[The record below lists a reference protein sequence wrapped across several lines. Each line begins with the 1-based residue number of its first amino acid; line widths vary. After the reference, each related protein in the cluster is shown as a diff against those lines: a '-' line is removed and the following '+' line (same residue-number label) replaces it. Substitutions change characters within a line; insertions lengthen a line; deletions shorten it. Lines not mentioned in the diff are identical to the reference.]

1 MKDFKDN
8 TRERSD
14 KEVIRRLIGYVKPY
28 KKEFIIIIFM
38 MLIGLGIQLLPPLLI
53 GFTVDT
59 VGSNVLTSS
68 EKAIRIITL
77 LSVFF
82 LILIISNIIQYF
94 QSIML
99 QKVGQKTVVTLR
111 DEVFNHIENLSIG
124 QINQVPVGKLVTRVT
139 NDTNTIS
146 EMYTNVAVNL
156 IKNVLYLVAII
167 IVIFTISIK
176 LSLYVMLVVPVVF
189 AATVIFR
196 KFSRASYRRVR
207 QNVSEVNAFL
217 SENLS
222 GMKVTQIFNQE
233 DKKKREFK
241 DHSLK
246 LRNSYLRE
254 ILVFGIYR
262 PVVYALSML
271 GIVLVLWIGYQE
283 VIAGI
288 MTAGLLF
295 SYYMYVGDFFEP
307 IQQLAEQFNTL
318 QSAFASAEKVFDV
331 LDTKPDI
338 IDEKDAI
345 ELESFSGQIEFKDV
359 WFSYLPDE
367 WVLKGVSFKV
377 NPGDTVAFVG
387 ATGSG
392 KTTILALIVRNYEIQ
407 KGQILIDGIDIRHIK
422 RSSLRKHIGQMLQ
435 DVFLFSGSIYENI
448 TLRDEDITKEE
459 VIAASEYVGANTFI
473 DRLPDGYEHVVLER
487 GNNFSSGQRQLISF
501 ARALVYKPS
510 LMILDEATANIDSE
524 TEELIQASM
533 EKMMNISTMLIVA
546 HRLSTIQHAD
556 KIIVMQKGEI
566 KEEGSHQ
573 ALLKLKGL
581 YYNLYQLQ
589 YEEKD
594 KEEIQESLEEDPK
607 VNLIPSEKCTPDQ
620 SD

>member
-14 KEVIRRLIGYVKPY
+14 KEVIKRLISYAKPY
-28 KKEFIIIIFM
+28 KKEFIWIVILMIIS
-38 MLIGLGIQLLPPLLI
+38 LGIQLLPPLLI
-53 GFTVDT
+53 GLTVDN
-59 VGSNVLTSS
+59 VGNDALSRA
-68 EKAIRIITL
+68 EKIEYIVYLSIFFVIAVIIGNFVSYVQAL
-77 LSVFF
+77 
-82 LILIISNIIQYF
+82 
-94 QSIML
+94 ML
-99 QKVGQKTVVTLR
+99 QKVGQKTVVSLR
-111 DEVFNHIENLSIG
+111 DEVFNHIEHLSIG
-124 QINQVPVGKLVTRVT
+124 QINQVPVGKLVTRVV

-156 IKNVLYLVAII
+156 IKNVLYLIAIL
-167 IVIFTISIK
+167 IVIFVINWRIS
-176 LSLYVMLVVPVVF
+176 LFVVMVIPFVLL
-189 AATVIFR
+189 ATFVFR
-196 KFSRASYRRVR
+196 KYSRTSYRKVR

-233 DKKKREFK
+233 TKKKIEFK

-246 LRNSYLRE
+246 LRNSYLQE

-262 PVVYALSML
+262 PVVYML
-271 GIVLVLWIGYQE
+271 AMVGSVLVLYIGYQE
-283 VIAGI
+283 VLLGAISAGI
-288 MTAGLLF
+288 LYA
-295 SYYMYVGDFFEP
+295 YYAYVGDFFEP

-318 QSAFASAEKVFDV
+318 QNAFASAEKVFDV
-331 LDTKPDI
+331 LDTVPDI
-338 IDEKDAI
+338 LDDPEAI
-345 ELESFSGQIEFKDV
+345 ELSSFTGSIEFKDV
-359 WFSYLPDE
+359 WFSYIPNE

-392 KTTILALIVRNYEIQ
+392 KTTILSLIVRNYDIQ
-407 KGQILIDGIDIRHIK
+407 KGHIYIDGIDIKKITRA
-422 RSSLRKHIGQMLQ
+422 SLRRHIGQMLQ
-435 DVFLFSGSIYENI
+435 DVFLFSGTILENI
-448 TLRDEDITKEE
+448 TLRDESIIEAD
-459 VIAASEYVGANTFI
+459 VVHASEYVGANTFI
-473 DRLPDGYEHVVLER
+473 DKLPDAYNHIVLER
-487 GNNFSSGQRQLISF
+487 GNNFSAGQRQLISF

-524 TEELIQASM
+524 TESLIQESL

-573 ALLKLKGL
+573 ELLKLGGL

-589 YEEKD
+589 YEEK
-594 KEEIQESLEEDPK
+594 EGNPA
-607 VNLIPSEKCTPDQ
+607 
-620 SD
+620 

>member
-14 KEVIRRLIGYVKPY
+14 KEVLRRLLHYAKPY
-28 KKEFIIIIFM
+28 KKEFFWIVIMMIIS
-38 MLIGLGIQLLPPLLI
+38 LAVQLVPPLLI
-53 GFTVDT
+53 GLTVDT
-59 VGSNVLTSS
+59 VSNDALSQS
-68 EKAIRIITL
+68 EKIQFIIYLTIFFIVI
-77 LSVFF
+77 LSIAQF
-82 LILIISNIIQYF
+82 ISYVQG
-94 QSIML
+94 IML

-124 QINQVPVGKLVTRVT
+124 QINQVPVGKLVTRVI

-156 IKNVLYLVAII
+156 IRNILYLFAII
-167 IVIFTISIK
+167 IVIFVINWKIS
-176 LSLYVMLVVPVVF
+176 LFVMMVVPFVFLATVVF
-189 AATVIFR
+189 R
-196 KFSRASYRRVR
+196 KYSRASYRRVR

-233 DKKKREFK
+233 DKKRKEFK

-246 LRNSYLRE
+246 LRNSYLQE

-262 PVVYALSML
+262 PIVYML
-271 GIVLVLWIGYQE
+271 AMVGSVLVLYIGYQE
-283 VIAGI
+283 VLLGF
-288 MTAGLLF
+288 MTAGILY
-295 SYYMYVGDFFEP
+295 SYYAYVGDFFEP

-318 QSAFASAEKVFDV
+318 QNAFASAEKVFDV

-338 IDEKDAI
+338 IDEADAVD
-345 ELESFSGQIEFKDV
+345 LTSFSGQIEFKNV
-359 WFSYLPDE
+359 WFSYLKDE
-367 WVLKGVSFKV
+367 WVLKDVSFKV

-392 KTTILALIVRNYEIQ
+392 KTTILSLIVRNYDIQ
-407 KGQILIDGIDIRHIK
+407 KGQILIDGKDIK
-422 RSSLRKHIGQMLQ
+422 TLTRSSLRRHIGQMLQ
-435 DVFLFSGSIYENI
+435 DVFLFSGSIKDNI
-448 TLRDEDITKEE
+448 TLRDEAITKEE
-459 VIAASEYVGANTFI
+459 VISASEYVGANTFI
-473 DRLPDGYEHVVLER
+473 DRLPDGYDHVVLER
-487 GNNFSSGQRQLISF
+487 GNNFSAGQRQLISF

-524 TEELIQASM
+524 TEGLIQESL

-573 ALLKLKGL
+573 ELLKLGGL

-589 YEEKD
+589 YEEK
-594 KEEIQESLEEDPK
+594 EAQ
-607 VNLIPSEKCTPDQ
+607 
-620 SD
+620 

>member
-14 KEVIRRLIGYVKPY
+14 KEVLRRLLNYARPY
-28 KKEFIIIIFM
+28 KKEFFWIVIMMIISLAVQ
-38 MLIGLGIQLLPPLLI
+38 LIPPLLI
-53 GFTVDT
+53 GLTVDT
-59 VGSNVLTSS
+59 VSNDALSQS
-68 EKAIRIITL
+68 EKIQFIIYLTIFFIVI
-77 LSVFF
+77 LSIAQF
-82 LILIISNIIQYF
+82 ISYVQG
-94 QSIML
+94 IML

-124 QINQVPVGKLVTRVT
+124 QINQVPVGKLVTRVI

-156 IKNVLYLVAII
+156 IRNILYLFAII
-167 IVIFTISIK
+167 IVIFIINWKIS
-176 LSLYVMLVVPVVF
+176 LFVMMVVPFVF
-189 AATVIFR
+189 LATVIFR
-196 KFSRASYRRVR
+196 KYSRASYRKVR

-233 DKKKREFK
+233 DKKRKEFK

-246 LRNSYLRE
+246 LRNSYLQE

-262 PVVYALSML
+262 PVVYML
-271 GIVLVLWIGYQE
+271 AMVGSVLVLYIGYQE
-283 VIAGI
+283 VLLGF
-288 MTAGLLF
+288 MTAGILY
-295 SYYMYVGDFFEP
+295 SYYAYVGDFFEP

-318 QSAFASAEKVFDV
+318 QNAFASAEKVFDV

-338 IDEKDAI
+338 IDEADAVD
-345 ELESFSGQIEFKDV
+345 LTSFSGQIEFKNV
-359 WFSYLPDE
+359 WFSYIKDE
-367 WVLKGVSFKV
+367 WVLKDVSFKV

-392 KTTILALIVRNYEIQ
+392 KTTILSLIVRNYDIQ
-407 KGQILIDGIDIRHIK
+407 KGQILIDGKDIK
-422 RSSLRKHIGQMLQ
+422 TLTRSSLRQHIGQMLQ
-435 DVFLFSGSIYENI
+435 DVFLFSGSIKDNI
-448 TLRDEDITKEE
+448 TLRDEAITKEE
-459 VIAASEYVGANTFI
+459 VISASEYVGANTFI
-473 DRLPDGYEHVVLER
+473 DRLPDGYDHVVLER
-487 GNNFSSGQRQLISF
+487 GNNFSAGQRQLISF

-524 TEELIQASM
+524 TEGLIQESL

-573 ALLKLKGL
+573 ELLKLGGL

-589 YEEKD
+589 YEEK
-594 KEEIQESLEEDPK
+594 EAQ
-607 VNLIPSEKCTPDQ
+607 
-620 SD
+620 

>member
-14 KEVIRRLIGYVKPY
+14 KEVLRRLLGYAKPY
-28 KKEFIIIIFM
+28 KKEFIWIVIMMIIS
-38 MLIGLGIQLLPPLLI
+38 LGVQLLPPLLI
-53 GFTVDT
+53 GLTVDT
-59 VGSNVLTSS
+59 VSNDALSQS
-68 EKAIRIITL
+68 EKIQFIIFL
-77 LSVFF
+77 SIFFIVILSVAHF
-82 LILIISNIIQYF
+82 ISYVQG
-94 QSIML
+94 IML

-111 DEVFNHIENLSIG
+111 DQVFNHIENLSIG
-124 QINQVPVGKLVTRVT
+124 QINQVPVGKLVTRVI

-146 EMYTNVAVNL
+146 EMYTNVGVNL
-156 IKNVLYLVAII
+156 VKNILYLIAIL
-167 IVIFTISIK
+167 IVIFVINWKISLFVI
-176 LSLYVMLVVPVVF
+176 MVVPLVF
-189 AATVIFR
+189 LATVIFR
-196 KFSRASYRRVR
+196 KYSRASYRKVR

-233 DKKKREFK
+233 EKKRLEFK
-241 DHSLK
+241 DHSMK
-246 LRNSYLRE
+246 LRNSYLQE

-262 PVVYALSML
+262 PIVYMFAMVGSL
-271 GIVLVLWIGYQE
+271 LVLYIGYQE
-283 VIAGI
+283 VMLGIISAGI
-288 MTAGLLF
+288 LY
-295 SYYMYVGDFFEP
+295 SYYAYVGDFFEP

-318 QSAFASAEKVFDV
+318 QNAFASAEKVFDV

-338 IDEKDAI
+338 TDEEDAI
-345 ELESFSGQIEFKDV
+345 DITSFSGQIEFKNV

-367 WVLKGVSFKV
+367 WVLKDVSFKV
-377 NPGDTVAFVG
+377 KPGDTVAFVG

-392 KTTILALIVRNYEIQ
+392 KTTILSLIVRNYDIQ
-407 KGQILIDGIDIRHIK
+407 KGQILIDGIDIKKITRA
-422 RSSLRKHIGQMLQ
+422 SLRRHIGQMLQ
-435 DVFLFSGSIYENI
+435 DVFLFSGSIMENI
-448 TLRDEDITKEE
+448 TLRDEAITKDE
-459 VIAASEYVGANTFI
+459 VIHASEYVGANTFI
-473 DRLPDGYEHVVLER
+473 DRLPDGYDHIVLER
-487 GNNFSSGQRQLISF
+487 GNNFSAGQRQLISF

-524 TEELIQASM
+524 TEGLIQESL

-573 ALLKLKGL
+573 ELLKMGGL

-589 YEEKD
+589 YEEK
-594 KEEIQESLEEDPK
+594 EA
-607 VNLIPSEKCTPDQ
+607 
-620 SD
+620 

>member
-14 KEVIRRLIGYVKPY
+14 KEVLRRLLHYAKPY
-28 KKEFIIIIFM
+28 KKEFFWIVIMMIIS
-38 MLIGLGIQLLPPLLI
+38 LAVQLVPPLLI
-53 GFTVDT
+53 GLTVDT
-59 VGSNVLTSS
+59 VSNDALSQS
-68 EKAIRIITL
+68 EKIQFIIYLTIFFIVI
-77 LSVFF
+77 LSIAQF
-82 LILIISNIIQYF
+82 ISYVQG
-94 QSIML
+94 IML

-124 QINQVPVGKLVTRVT
+124 QINQVPVGKLVTRVI

-156 IKNVLYLVAII
+156 IRNILYLFAII
-167 IVIFTISIK
+167 IVIFVINWKIS
-176 LSLYVMLVVPVVF
+176 LFVMMVVPFVFLATVVF
-189 AATVIFR
+189 R
-196 KFSRASYRRVR
+196 KYSRVSYRKVR

-233 DKKKREFK
+233 DKKRKEFK

-246 LRNSYLRE
+246 LRNSYLQE

-262 PVVYALSML
+262 PIVYML
-271 GIVLVLWIGYQE
+271 AMVGSVLVLYIGYQE
-283 VIAGI
+283 VLLGF
-288 MTAGLLF
+288 MTAGILY
-295 SYYMYVGDFFEP
+295 SYYAYVGDFFEP

-318 QSAFASAEKVFDV
+318 QNAFASAEKVFDV

-338 IDEKDAI
+338 IDETDAVD
-345 ELESFSGQIEFKDV
+345 LTSFSGQIEFKNV
-359 WFSYLPDE
+359 WFSYIKDE
-367 WVLKGVSFKV
+367 WVLKDVSFKV

-392 KTTILALIVRNYEIQ
+392 KTTILSLIVRNYDIQ
-407 KGQILIDGIDIRHIK
+407 KGQILIDGKDIK
-422 RSSLRKHIGQMLQ
+422 TLTRSSLRRHIGQMLQ
-435 DVFLFSGSIYENI
+435 DVFLFSGSIKDNI
-448 TLRDEDITKEE
+448 TLRDEAITKEE
-459 VIAASEYVGANTFI
+459 VISASEYVGANTFI
-473 DRLPDGYEHVVLER
+473 DRLPDGYDHVVLER
-487 GNNFSSGQRQLISF
+487 GNNFSAGQRQLISF

-524 TEELIQASM
+524 TEGLIQESL

-573 ALLKLKGL
+573 ELLKLGGL

-589 YEEKD
+589 YEEK
-594 KEEIQESLEEDPK
+594 EAQ
-607 VNLIPSEKCTPDQ
+607 
-620 SD
+620 